1 MQLPFISIFWA
12 VGDQRGHQQNDKFFK
27 DATKKEAAV
36 ETKLSFE
43 KETEADKK
51 SDDKLL
57 NFQKGLND
65 YFINDVLQLRPH
77 FFQPMTLL
85 FCTTYSY

>member
-36 ETKLSFE
+36 ESKLSFE
-43 KETEADKK
+43 KKKPEGDKK
-51 SDDKLL
+51 VMINYSISK
-57 NFQKGLND
+57 KG
-65 YFINDVLQLRPH
+65 
-77 FFQPMTLL
+77 
-85 FCTTYSY
+85 